1 MEFSVAL
8 SFRMESGP
16 GDWGSLTK
24 ALRAERAPPPL
35 LLQHVACYRDFI
47 NTLARLMLINE
58 LSVKDSV
65 LNTSEKSVLS
75 SS

>member
-1 MEFSVAL
+1 M
-8 SFRMESGP
+8 
-16 GDWGSLTK
+16 
-24 ALRAERAPPPL
+24 

-65 LNTSEKSVLS
+65 LTTSEKSVLS